1 MSKANFTVTSKY
13 HSMTRVVIILD
24 EAGYFQSVLTDS
36 EINVEVL
43 QRGKGDD
50 DNKINSAEQELEE
63 VTV

>member
-13 HSMTRVVIILD
+13 HSMIRVVIILD
-24 EAGYFQSVLTDS
+24 EVGCFQSVLTDS
-36 EINVEVL
+36 EINIEVL

-50 DNKINSAEQELEE
+50 DNKIDSAEQELEE